1 MKLKI
6 AFRMLE
12 GEVIALFRNN
22 PDDRGQEFITSYMHV
37 GQHGGA
43 SRKLFRRKKATPE
56 QYADLLEELK
66 YIYEPEHKIVVVQ

>member
-22 PDDRGQEFITSYMHV
+22 PDDRGQELVTYYAHI
-37 GQHGGA
+37 GQHGA
-43 SRKLFRRKKATPE
+43 TSRKLFRRKKATPE
-56 QYADLLEELK
+56 QYADLLAEIK
-66 YIYEPEHKIVVVQ
+66 SIYEPKDEIVVVQ